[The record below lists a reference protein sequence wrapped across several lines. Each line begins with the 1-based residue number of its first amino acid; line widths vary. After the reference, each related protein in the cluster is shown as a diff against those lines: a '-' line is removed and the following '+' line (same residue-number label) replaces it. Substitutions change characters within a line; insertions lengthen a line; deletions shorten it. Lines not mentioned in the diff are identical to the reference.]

1 MTILSK
7 GAPFFICH
15 SDTLTIPTRENRKIC
30 TGTRENRKNQKDKL
44 FRKNIKSRFMDYLY
58 SIEQYTAKKTR
69 HFNSKKRHSL
79 SLRHSK
85 AISSTDCSGRKRMLF
100 GSLSDVFSNLSESCG
115 KVLRKNQVTLHKR
128 PRHFSAANGTFRRS
142 NLHCHPLHKP
152 SKRHPF

>member
-58 SIEQYTAKKTR
+58 SIEQYTAKNKTFQQQKTTFSFFTPQQGYQQHR
-69 HFNSKKRHSL
+69 
-79 SLRHSK
+79 
-85 AISSTDCSGRKRMLF
+85 LF
-100 GSLSDVFSNLSESCG
+100 W
-115 KVLRKNQVTLHKR
+115 KIKN
-128 PRHFSAANGTFRRS
+128 AFRQSVSRF
-142 NLHCHPLHKP
+142 LELI
-152 SKRHPF
+152 